1 MHSYSSGTRLPASV
15 HSIPCSVA
23 SILSLLPLPVL
34 LSDKEDGDFQ
44 SAAGSSNTTDARRK
58 TIRKQC
64 IESEQRRCGKSIRS
78 DLTSLYTLSDSVIVN
93 CLHEHFMLDNIY
105 TGIRTALVVVNP
117 HKYAAEYRDITPGR
131 VPLPPHIFQL
141 ANNAYYHMRRT
152 GSNHAIQVR
161 ASCFHYIN

>member
-1 MHSYSSGTRLPASV
+1 MHSYGSGTCSPASV
-15 HSIPCSVA
+15 HSAPCSVA

-34 LSDKEDGDFQ
+34 ISDKEDGDFQ

-58 TIRKQC
+58 TIRKQH

-78 DLTSLYTLSDSVIVN
+78 DLTSLYTLSDGVIAN
-93 CLHEHFMLDNIY
+93 CLRERFMSDNIY
-105 TGIRTALVVVNP
+105 TGIRTTLVVVNP

-152 GSNHAIQVR
+152 GQDQTMLFR
-161 ASCFHYIN
+161 